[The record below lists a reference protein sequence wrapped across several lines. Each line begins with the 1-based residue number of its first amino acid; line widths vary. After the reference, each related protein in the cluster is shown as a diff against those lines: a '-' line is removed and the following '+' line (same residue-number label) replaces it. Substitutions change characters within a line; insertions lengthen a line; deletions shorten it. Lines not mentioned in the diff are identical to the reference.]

1 MSCVV
6 TYNNQQ
12 LPEKEFIE
20 KYIPKEGEIIE
31 YNGIEYMVHD
41 SSRSGSQFLNQEAL
55 SEEAYDIQQQLVDT
69 ADQIPVYN
77 LDPVGRGTVEFGGID
92 PIFNIPLT
100 KLLQDGFTKTGETF
114 DIEKYKNVFGKE
126 LTDDL
131 AFQVEGMPASRAAEA
146 TLDKIKEAAAQMG
159 IDIQELTQYVK
170 SHPEME
176 DRVKNANGVADLV
189 RGVVAIAEGRA
200 DTALTEEIVHIA
212 RAIAEQVNP
221 KLITSLISKI
231 DRFKIYKQTL
241 EAYKG
246 RKDYQLSD
254 GKPNIRKIKMEAA
267 DKLIAELIINRNEG
281 TTEYPELLEEEN
293 RSFLQR
299 MWDAILD
306 VIRGIYTKSNINL
319 FETVAEMVE
328 SGRVGGTTAD
338 LTADDVF
345 LQVAENQ
352 GVNKF
357 YDTIM
362 DFANKIV
369 GPVDAT
375 PTKKRHYIFDGVEVP
390 RTVTEKIKEAKSKK
404 FERTEFEKKMDE
416 MKREWGS
423 RGHIYLE
430 AYIKNVLIDK
440 EGYKKARPTPTQIQT
455 ELPEIVA
462 EKIRNFADKL
472 IASYPAGTRFIIE
485 TKAVN
490 NRTKKVAS
498 TLDFIAIEPVGK
510 DDFKVDILD
519 WKFASIDKSREEDV
533 PWFKQEEW
541 NEQMGEYAKMMYS
554 YGLKPTQLR
563 KARMIPFVSN
573 YTNAIKDDPK
583 SDLLL
588 TSIEVG
594 DLDNPKKTDLYLLP
608 VPLNTESTGS
618 VRVDNLLKSL
628 RQQRDKIFKKYSPEE
643 KSSKILQLKEIGKA
657 IRSLQ
662 MKLDFSPLV
671 NVGKTFLNKAAD
683 AFKSFETLDYSKLS
697 EQEVRAKLGDLIEYK
712 KSAEKYA
719 ELGKD
724 FLDVY
729 KKEDLDDEAK
739 KTLESLEKIS
749 SATDRMLE
757 KIEDLQKEF
766 VIQLAIKMKAI
777 TADEA
782 GQVTPET
789 KEAYLAA
796 QIEVKG
802 LLNSFTEAT
811 RLPSRLINLA
821 ARAYLESKNIL
832 NVKLARMISEF
843 DKALSPLQEEAS
855 RLGKSAFDMIG
866 EVRNGQLKF
875 IRKVDPKF
883 YEDAAVARKAKNK
896 KFFLDNMDMT
906 KFSELAKQAI
916 EQGEKELELMVFSTD
931 ADKDAIIKKYRI
943 KKLRDSIDINRDSF
957 NGFDSYDFNSIFSK
971 TLLEDKHLS
980 QEYKNMSDNAKK
992 VWTFF
997 NNLNV
1002 RAKDMGY
1009 IQKEGVSFF
1018 PLMEAT
1024 FLQKIGQTSDL
1035 GGQTRDFFGDL
1046 FTARVNDLPAHAK
1059 IDPETNKIKKEIP
1072 RYFTKTDKDVKELS
1086 KDLTKVGTLWIRA
1099 ILEYENA
1106 KNLENV
1112 MLTVHSVEQSRGHI
1126 VVNEKNEIIFEGGAP
1141 RVDERSNET
1150 AKVMEKLI
1158 DDYIYGI
1165 KQDSSS
1171 FGNMAIDTMVDK
1183 VSGTDEETKEK
1194 KSISAK
1200 KALDNSN
1207 VLVRSLAVGLSPLIS
1222 IANYFG
1228 FQFQSFIT
1236 ARDFYRYR
1244 EFVSNHFGI
1253 VSGVGLSTIDKGLMD
1268 LIIPLN
1274 EDITLEKRRQM
1285 AKKNSYIDYL
1295 STWTFSDVMMS
1306 TNSFPERKLQ
1316 LTNAKTFNDNAMVV
1330 DGEIVNIRKYLKEQ
1344 DRGKKYKISESERKE
1359 LERKFENRVKE
1370 LKETKSLS
1378 KIAKIENDLVVIPGV
1393 SDEALGR
1400 YRMRIIEYAR
1410 NLNGQLSEDNKA
1422 GYRRDA
1428 MFSSF
1433 MMFKTWVPKQLSVR
1447 FSDLQKNT
1455 ELDEWQYGRVRLFV
1469 KTWANLGFRG
1479 IFKMSAILNGTDE
1492 GIRIMNDM
1500 LEQKRQDYYKKTGQ
1514 QLEITE
1520 EEWYDMIRGELAREM
1535 RELGTLF
1542 ATLGLLLAA
1551 KAAEP
1556 PEDADELE
1564 RNRYKFWA
1572 KAVNKISDEM
1582 KFYYNPLSFQ
1592 SITKGSVLPQ
1602 IGLLSKAGSF
1612 IEDFS
1617 KEVTGYA
1624 IDDQELIEKNYPTK
1638 YFLNMIPGAYQ
1649 FQRDILPLVDPELA
1663 KEMGIRVTTQ
1673 SRLY

>member
-1 MSCVV
+1 MAKCSLDIKQDIIDKVYEKLTAQGAVIQEGVYGYFPNPNKAASAINSINKEFKDIVV
-6 TYNNQQ
+6 KESEKGSFFIDPSEQLVNIYFEKYLQETEEAEARG
-12 LPEKEFIE
+12 LPEEEMLRGGYTEEQRGEF
-20 KYIPKEGEIIE
+20 
-31 YNGIEYMVHD
+31 
-41 SSRSGSQFLNQEAL
+41 
-55 SEEAYDIQQQLVDT
+55 
-69 ADQIPVYN
+69 
-77 LDPVGRGTVEFGGID
+77 
-92 PIFNIPLT
+92 
-100 KLLQDGFTKTGETF
+100 
-114 DIEKYKNVFGKE
+114 
-126 LTDDL
+126 
-131 AFQVEGMPASRAAEA
+131 FQVEGMPASRAAEE
-146 TLDKIKEAAAQMG
+146 TLNKVREAAAQMG
-159 IDIQELTQYVK
+159 IDIQELTQYIK

-176 DRVKNANGVADLV
+176 ARVKNANGVADLV

-200 DTALTEEIVHIA
+200 DTALTEEIVHVA
-212 RAIAEQVNP
+212 RAIVEQVNP

-267 DKLIAELIINRNEG
+267 DKLIAELIINRSEG
-281 TTEYPELLEEEN
+281 STEYPELLQEEN

-328 SGRVGGTTAD
+328 TGRVGGTTED

-345 LQVAENQ
+345 LQAADNQ

-362 DFANKIV
+362 DFARRMNL
-369 GPVDAT
+369 VDST
-375 PTKKRHYIFDGVEVP
+375 KDKKRHYTFDGVEVP

-404 FERTEFEKKMDE
+404 FERTEFEKRMDE

-423 RGHIYLE
+423 RGHSYLE

-440 EGYKKARPTPTQIQT
+440 NGYRKIVSTPTQIQT
-455 ELPEIVA
+455 ELPAIVT

-472 IASYPAGTRFIIE
+472 IASYPAGTRFIVE
-485 TKAVN
+485 TRAVN

-519 WKFASIDKSREEDV
+519 WKFASIDKTREEDV
-533 PWFKQEEW
+533 PWFKQSEW
-541 NEQMGEYAKMMYS
+541 QEQMTEYAKMMYS
-554 YGLKPTQLR
+554 YGLKPSQLR
-563 KARMIPFVSN
+563 RARMIPFVSN
-573 YTNAIKDDPK
+573 YTNAIKGDPK

-588 TSIEVG
+588 TSIEIG
-594 DLDNPKKTDLYLLP
+594 DLDNPKKTELYLLP
-608 VPLNTESTGS
+608 VPINTESTGS

-628 RQQRDKIFKKYSPEE
+628 RQQKDKIFKTAVSPEE
-643 KSSKILQLKEIGKA
+643 RRSKILQLNEIGKA

-662 MKLDFSPLV
+662 MKLDFGPLV
-671 NVGKTFLNKAAD
+671 NVGRTFLNKAAD
-683 AFKSFETLDYSKLS
+683 SFKSFETLDYSKLS
-697 EQEVRAKLGDLIEYK
+697 EQEVRAKLGDLLEYK

-729 KKEDLDDEAK
+729 KREALDDDGR
-739 KTLESLEKIS
+739 KTLEALEKIAS
-749 SATDRMLE
+749 STERMLE
-757 KIEDLQKEF
+757 KIEDLQREF
-766 VIQLAIKMKAI
+766 VVQMAIKMKAV
-777 TADEA
+777 TVDEN
-782 GQVTPET
+782 GQVSSEAR
-789 KEAYLAA
+789 EAYLSPER
-796 QIEVKG
+796 EVNG

-811 RLPSRLINLA
+811 RLPNRLVNLA
-821 ARAYLESKNIL
+821 SRAYLESKNIL
-832 NVKLARMISEF
+832 NVKLARMIGEF
-843 DKALSPLQEEAS
+843 EKALLPLQEEAS

-866 EVRNGQLKF
+866 EVRNGQLRF

-896 KFFLDNMDMT
+896 KFFIDNMDMT
-906 KFSELAKQAI
+906 KFNELAKEAI
-916 EQGEKELELMVFSTD
+916 AKGEKELELMVLSD
-931 ADKDAIIKKYRI
+931 DPEKDAIIRKYRI

-971 TLLEDKHLS
+971 TLLEEKHLS
-980 QEYKNMSDNAKK
+980 KEYKNMSENAKK

-1024 FLQKIGQTSDL
+1024 LLQKMGQTSEVF
-1035 GGQTRDFFGDL
+1035 GQTKDFFADL

-1059 IDPETNKIKKEIP
+1059 IDPETNKIRKEVP
-1072 RYFTKTDKDVKELS
+1072 RYFTTTDKDVNELS

-1126 VVNEKNEIIFEGGAP
+1126 VVNENNEIIFEGGVP
-1141 RVDERSNET
+1141 RVDDRSNKT
-1150 AKVMEKLI
+1150 ADVMEKLI

-1165 KQDSSS
+1165 KQDSGS
-1171 FGNMAIDTMVDK
+1171 FGNIAIDAMVDK
-1183 VSGTDEETKEK
+1183 VSGIDEEKKEK
-1194 KSISAK
+1194 RSISFK
-1200 KALDNSN
+1200 KGLDNSN
-1207 VLVRSLAVGLSPLIS
+1207 VLVRALAVGLSPLIS
-1222 IANYFG
+1222 TANYFG
-1228 FQFQSFIT
+1228 FQFQAFIT
-1236 ARDFYRYR
+1236 ARNFYKYR
-1244 EFVSNHFGI
+1244 EFLGNHFGI
-1253 VSGVGLSTIDKGLMD
+1253 TTGIGLSTIDKGLMD
-1268 LIIPLN
+1268 LIVPLN
-1274 EDITLEKRRQM
+1274 DDITTEKRRQM
-1285 AKKNSYIDYL
+1285 AKKNSYLDYL
-1295 STWTFSDVMMS
+1295 STWTFSDVMMV

-1330 DGEIVNIRKYLKEQ
+1330 DGEIVNIRKYLREQ
-1344 DRGKKYKISESERKE
+1344 DRAKKYKLSLSERKE
-1359 LERKFENRVKE
+1359 LERTLDQRVNE
-1370 LKETKSLS
+1370 LKETRSLA
-1378 KIAKIENDLVVIPGV
+1378 KIAKIEDGLVVIPGV
-1393 SDEALGR
+1393 SEEALGR
-1400 YRMRIIEYAR
+1400 YRTKIIEYAR
-1410 NLNGQLSEDNKA
+1410 DLNGQLNNDNKA
-1422 GYRRDA
+1422 AYRRDT

-1455 ELDEWQYGRVRLFV
+1455 ELDEWRYGRVRLFV
-1469 KTWANLGFRG
+1469 KTWASLGFRG
-1479 IFKMSAILNGTDE
+1479 IFKMRDILQGTDE

-1500 LEQKRQDYYKKTGQ
+1500 LEQKREDYYKKTGQ

-1520 EEWYDMIRGELAREM
+1520 EEFYDMVREELAREM

-1542 ATLGLLLAA
+1542 SLLGLVLAA

-1556 PEDADELE
+1556 PEDADDLE

-1572 KAVNKISDEM
+1572 KAVNKIADEM
-1582 KFYYNPLSFQ
+1582 KFYYNPFSFQ
-1592 SITKGSVLPQ
+1592 SITRGSVLPQ
-1602 IGLLSKAGSF
+1602 VGLLIKAGSF

-1617 KEVTGYA
+1617 NEAYGYTVGDA
-1624 IDDQELIEKNYPTK
+1624 ELIEKNYPIK